1 MKEDNNLEEQK
12 QSGKGTGTKSR
23 NLFKDTISRALLE
36 NDSKRL
42 RALIEKAITFAEHAP
57 PDRIGDFISILKFLS
72 DRVDGRP
79 AQAVEITDNTV
90 NLPSAGQFKIV
101 KIEATQGE

>member
-1 MKEDNNLEEQK
+1 MSKSDNILENQK

-42 RALIEKAITFAEHAP
+42 RALVEKALYFAEHEA
-57 PDRIGDFISILKFLS
+57 IQVNDFITILKFLA

-79 AQAVEITDNTV
+79 AQAIELSDNTV
-90 NLPSAGQFKIV
+90 DLPSAGQFKLV
-101 KIEATQGE
+101 KVEPPKDE

>member
-1 MKEDNNLEEQK
+1 MSKDNILEEQK
-12 QSGKGTGTKSR
+12 QSGKGTGSKSR

-42 RALIEKAITFAEHAP
+42 RALVEKALYFAEHDA
-57 PDRIGDFISILKFLS
+57 IQVNDFITILKFLA

-79 AQAVEITDNTV
+79 AQAVEITDNSI

-101 KIEATQGE
+101 KIEPQGEQ

>member
-1 MKEDNNLEEQK
+1 MKQDNKLDTAKPK
-12 QSGKGTGTKSR
+12 QRGVQR

-42 RALIEKAITFAEHAP
+42 RALVEKALYFAEHEA
-57 PDRIGDFISILKFLS
+57 IQVNDFITILKFLA

-79 AQAVEITDNTV
+79 AQAIEIQDNSL
-90 NLPSAGQFKIV
+90 NLPSAGHFTLVRVEPPK
-101 KIEATQGE
+101 GE